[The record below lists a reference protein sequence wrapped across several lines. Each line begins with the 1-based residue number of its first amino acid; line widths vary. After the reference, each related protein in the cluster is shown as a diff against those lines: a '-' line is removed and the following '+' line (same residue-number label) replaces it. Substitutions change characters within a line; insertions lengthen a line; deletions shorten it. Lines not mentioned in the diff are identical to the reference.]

1 MIKEFEPVITF
12 AFDAGRSITN
22 WLDSLVSGT
31 YWGQIAVNH
40 LRERVNMTYVV
51 LSIPA
56 IVIATILVGIPL
68 NWFLGGTRSAL
79 QRIAIALVSVPATVV
94 LAVTLFTFNALVP
107 ETYAA
112 LLRFA
117 DWIWQASLS
126 ALSSRGDSIPGA
138 TKLVNIARQGF
149 SGHHYVIMAL
159 CSVVASFLVNAA
171 FAFATKP
178 RDPECLCA
186 EIRCLCSG
194 DSFLERSEDATLSGW
209 AEKTRHAPPS
219 LSDRRYWRLII
230 A

>member
-1 MIKEFEPVITF
+1 MLAWLRRLIVSVGIGGASYAFMLGIMVLSVVYDQEFEPIITF

-22 WLDSLVSGT
+22 WLDGLVSGT

-40 LRERVNMTYVV
+40 LRERVNMTHVV

-56 IVIATILVGIPL
+56 IVIATIFVGIPL
-68 NWFLGGTRSAL
+68 NWVLGGTRSGL

-94 LAVTLFTFNALVP
+94 LAVALFTFNALVP

-126 ALSSRGDSIPGA
+126 ALSSRGESIPGA
-138 TKLVNIARQGF
+138 IKLTNIARQGF

-159 CSVVASFLVNAA
+159 CSIVASFLVNAL

-178 RDPECLCA
+178 R
-186 EIRCLCSG
+186 G
-194 DSFLERSEDATLSGW
+194 TLSP
-209 AEKTRHAPPS
+209 AQLAVANHHK
-219 LSDRRYWRLII
+219 RRP
-230 A
+230 